1 MEMVTYGVILFQ
13 PLITSESGL
22 CHAVSGYIDG
32 NQRKSSDAAVQ
43 YIYTENSYEPLA
55 RVDSHGKHTETFW
68 YHTARNRGINMKKI
82 NNSYI
87 SMLWQVLSEDP
98 NMDASLVGLSL
109 SNEKSLSLAFRE
121 LIKPSYDNFPNFI
134 KDRCKNSLAYA
145 INFYD
150 EKPLSRLYES
160 AIPLFDP
167 PNNMSMKQFY
177 VAAWECLFPGESC
190 LINNPEEYV
199 EISFNDLY
207 TK

>member
-1 MEMVTYGVILFQ
+1 MVGE
-13 PLITSESGL
+13 TSHQNAETS
-22 CHAVSGYIDG
+22 VR
-32 NQRKSSDAAVQ
+32 NF
-43 YIYTENSYEPLA
+43 YTENSYNPLT
-55 RVDSHGKHTETFW
+55 RVDSHGEHAETFW
-68 YHTARNRGINMKKI
+68 YHTAKDCEVNMKKI

-87 SMLWQVLSEDP
+87 SILWQALSEDP
-98 NMDASLVGLSL
+98 DIDAPLVGLNL

-121 LIKPSYDNFPNFI
+121 LIKPSYDNFPYFI

-150 EKPLSRLYES
+150 EKLLLRLYES
-160 AIPLFDP
+160 AIPFFDP

-177 VAAWECLFPGESC
+177 VTAWECLFTGESF

>member
-1 MEMVTYGVILFQ
+1 MVGK
-13 PLITSESGL
+13 TSDI
-22 CHAVSGYIDG
+22 HP
-32 NQRKSSDAAVQ
+32 DAAVQ
-43 YIYTENSYEPLA
+43 YIYTEKKYNPLA
-55 RVDSHGKHTETFW
+55 RVHSHGEHAETFW
-68 YHTARNRGINMKKI
+68 YHTARSRRINMKKI

-87 SMLWQVLSEDP
+87 SMLWQALSEDP
-98 NMDASLVGLSL
+98 NMDASLVDLNL

-150 EKPLSRLYES
+150 EKLLLRLYEY

-177 VAAWECLFPGESC
+177 VIVWECLFSGERC

-199 EISFNDLY
+199 EIPFNELY
-207 TK
+207 KK

>member
-1 MEMVTYGVILFQ
+1 M
-13 PLITSESGL
+13 
-22 CHAVSGYIDG
+22 
-32 NQRKSSDAAVQ
+32 Q

-55 RVDSHGKHTETFW
+55 RVDSHGEHAETFW
-68 YHTARNRGINMKKI
+68 YHTAKNRGKNMKKI

-87 SMLWQVLSEDP
+87 SMLWQALSEDP
-98 NMDASLVGLSL
+98 NMDASLVGLNL

-121 LIKPSYDNFPNFI
+121 LIKSSYDNFPYFI

-150 EKPLSRLYES
+150 EKLLSRLYES

-167 PNNMSMKQFY
+167 PNNMSMKEFY
-177 VAAWECLFPGESC
+177 VTVWECLFPGESC

-199 EISFNDLY
+199 EIPFNELY
-207 TK
+207 KK